1 MKILFLSRWF
11 PIPADNGS
19 KLRIY
24 NLLRQLAV
32 QHTVDLISFITEEAS
47 DKNKAALQPYCG
59 HIETVP
65 YRPFRP
71 RHMKAILG
79 LLSPLPRSV
88 MDTDNVEMH
97 SAIQQRVQ
105 ATSYDLVIAS
115 EVDMAQ
121 YGRNLPWIKI
131 LEDIELAPYHD
142 QASKDGSLVMIWS

>member
-47 DKNKAALQPYCG
+47 EKNKAALQPYCG

-65 YRPFRP
+65 
-71 RHMKAILG
+71 
-79 LLSPLPRSV
+79 
-88 MDTDNVEMH
+88 
-97 SAIQQRVQ
+97 
-105 ATSYDLVIAS
+105 
-115 EVDMAQ
+115 
-121 YGRNLPWIKI
+121 
-131 LEDIELAPYHD
+131 
-142 QASKDGSLVMIWS
+142 